1 MSTDITVTDKEAK
14 FLSAF
19 RKFVNTNAAE
29 KGKNL
34 AKELRTIFIERFVCK
49 PPFQSSGNIHLN
61 EDLLL
66 QATIS
71 YYVDL
76 YRVMGFHN
84 IDEADNHK
92 QAAYLFKWLT
102 KLRPIK
108 AVIDNAPELKYSETY
123 ANSFFAYLC
132 AKMYLDIGSL
142 ATHEMQYVLYSASH
156 RDIHPEEW
164 AAIFYFMEVCKGVS
178 RGQRTLSDPH

>member
-1 MSTDITVTDKEAK
+1 MSTDITVNNQEIKLL
-14 FLSAF
+14 FHF
-19 RKFVNTNAAE
+19 RNFINSNAPE
-29 KGKNL
+29 KGKEL
-34 AKELRTIFIERFVCK
+34 AKELRDLFKERFVCK
-49 PPFQSSGNIHLN
+49 PPFQSSSNIHLN

-76 YRVMGFHN
+76 YRVMGFHE
-84 IDEADNHK
+84 IDEVDNHK

-108 AVIDNAPELKYSETY
+108 AVIDHTPNLKYSETY

-142 ATHEMQYVLYSASH
+142 ATQELQYVLYSASH

-164 AAIFYFMEVCKGVS
+164 AGIFYGNIKRC
-178 RGQRTLSDPH
+178 R